1 MAIWRKYFLDK
12 DFKMNIIHLLL
23 SIGALFILRALQE
36 ISTVI
41 QLYRKFLFY
50 PSPPALS
57 PVCGGEGKG
66 EGG

>member
-1 MAIWRKYFLDK
+1 LAIWRKYFLDK

-50 PSPPALS
+50 PSPPRPL
-57 PVCGGEGKG
+57 PRLRGRGEG
-66 EGG
+66 